1 MTLALQMLFNSCQKK
16 SLDWKQKYRKLCLK
30 IKKYRHG
37 KANFLIRRGLRVSL
51 TSSEKSNM
59 KAGRDGLNLEK
70 EYYTGDCIYF
80 VMIILKLCAMFCRG
94 YLDEK
99 NKRIN
104 AYIENKKTNI

>member
-1 MTLALQMLFNSCQKK
+1 MHYKCSLTLVKKELGLKTKMQKTV
-16 SLDWKQKYRKLCLK
+16 LK
-30 IKKYRHG
+30 IKKYKHG

-59 KAGRDGLNLEK
+59 KAGKHGLNLEK

>member
-1 MTLALQMLFNSCQKK
+1 
-16 SLDWKQKYRKLCLK
+16 
-30 IKKYRHG
+30 
-37 KANFLIRRGLRVSL
+37 
-51 TSSEKSNM
+51 M
-59 KAGRDGLNLEK
+59 KAGKHGLNLEK

>member
-1 MTLALQMLFNSCQKK
+1 MCGDLMTYYNPNEGVQQKK
-16 SLDWKQKYRKLCLK
+16 VL
-30 IKKYRHG
+30 IHV
-37 KANFLIRRGLRVSL
+37 FLGENLNECVDENIIFTFDGL
-51 TSSEKSNM
+51 M
-59 KAGRDGLNLEK
+59 QQKAGSNIRNRIGHGLNLEK

-104 AYIENKKTNI
+104 AYIENKKTNV

>member
-1 MTLALQMLFNSCQKK
+1 
-16 SLDWKQKYRKLCLK
+16 
-30 IKKYRHG
+30 
-37 KANFLIRRGLRVSL
+37 
-51 TSSEKSNM
+51 M